1 MTQTLDIEKIL
12 LENLRMLS
20 TDKQQ
25 EVLDFVQFLVH
36 KLQQTQDLSKESY
49 EYSSSLTQPPPL
61 KLFFTEIAKLPNLER
76 RLWFNTVHL
85 RQMPLTPLKKRW
97 GQESRSKSPLIR
109 GMRGGSRLRLKRN
122 YSMVSGII

>member
-25 EVLDFVQFLVH
+25 EVLDFVQYQVH

-61 KLFFTEIAKLPNLER
+61 KLFFTEIAKLPIAI
-76 RLWFNTVHL
+76 
-85 RQMPLTPLKKRW
+85 K
-97 GQESRSKSPLIR
+97 
-109 GMRGGSRLRLKRN
+109 
-122 YSMVSGII
+122 Y

>member
-61 KLFFTEIAKLPNLER
+61 KLSFTEIAKLPIAER
-76 RLWFNTVHL
+76 HKILAPYMAVTAQDF
-85 RQMPLTPLKKRW
+85 LTDPELTEFSVLDGEDWETK
-97 GQESRSKSPLIR
+97 LT
-109 GMRGGSRLRLKRN
+109 LLA
-122 YSMVSGII
+122 